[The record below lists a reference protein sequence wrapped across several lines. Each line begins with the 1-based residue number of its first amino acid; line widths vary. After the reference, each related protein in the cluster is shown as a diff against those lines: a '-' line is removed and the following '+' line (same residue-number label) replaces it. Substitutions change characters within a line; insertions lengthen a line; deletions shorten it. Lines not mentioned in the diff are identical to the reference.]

1 MSASGSASRPAPAP
15 LRILNVEPRG
25 YSAEARAV
33 LAAQGELV
41 ERELSRAELL
51 AALADFDVLI
61 VRLGQRVDRELLEAG
76 PRLLAVVSATTGLDH
91 VDESAARERGVA
103 VLSLRGEVEFLRGVS
118 ATAEHAFAL
127 LLALERKIVPA
138 AASVAAGRW
147 ERDPF
152 RGRELR
158 GRRLGIVGLG
168 RLGRQ
173 VARFGLAF
181 GMRVGAQDPYAREW
195 LDGVERYPTL
205 DALLAESDVLTL
217 HVPLCEETRGL
228 IGRRELARL
237 PAGAVLV
244 NTSRGE
250 VVDEEALVVA
260 LQSGRL
266 AGAALDVV
274 QHERSPAL
282 RHGGTLLSY
291 AKLHENCLVTP
302 HIGGATHESMAAT
315 ELFMA
320 RKLAAFI
327 QSRQDPEVERCARS
341 AS

>member
-1 MSASGSASRPAPAP
+1 
-15 LRILNVEPRG
+15 
-25 YSAEARAV
+25 
-33 LAAQGELV
+33 
-41 ERELSRAELL
+41 
-51 AALADFDVLI
+51 
-61 VRLGQRVDRELLEAG
+61 
-76 PRLLAVVSATTGLDH
+76 VVSATTGLDH
-91 VDESAARERGVA
+91 VDEQAARERGVA
-103 VLSLRGEVEFLRGVS
+103 VLSLRGEAVFLRGVS

-127 LLALERKIVPA
+127 LLALERRIVPA
-138 AASVAAGRW
+138 SRSVAAGRW

-181 GMRVGAQDPYAREW
+181 GMRVGATDPYAREW
-195 LDGVERYPTL
+195 LEGVERHATL
-205 DALLAESDVLTL
+205 DALLPESDVLTL
-217 HVPLCEETRGL
+217 HVPLGDETRGL

-237 PAGAVLV
+237 PQGAALV

-250 VVDEEALVVA
+250 VLDEAALVEALE
-260 LQSGRL
+260 SGRL

-274 QHERSPAL
+274 QHERNDAQRRGSELFA
-282 RHGGTLLSY
+282 Y
-291 AKLHENCLVTP
+291 AAQHDNLLVTP
-302 HIGGATHESMAAT
+302 HIGGATHESMART

-320 RKLAAFI
+320 RKLAAFLR
-327 QSRQDPEVERCARS
+327 SRRDLEVERCARS